1 MNIDLKV
8 SRKGTVYEID
18 FGEANDIL
26 VQQYNNF
33 KEAVKKENPNMTDEQ
48 ITESIDTEEQA
59 NCNLVKQWCEKLFEA
74 IAIQKNLDK
83 EVAEVTAT
91 E

>member
-33 KEAVKKENPNMTDEQ
+33 KEAVKKDHPDMTDEQ
-48 ITESIDTEEQA
+48 ITESIDTEEHA